1 VIIDDWE
8 IHAIPERLGRDT
20 ARDCG
25 RECGRSRARDCGRDC
40 GRDMAPGLGKS
51 LFCFV
56 MRQRQTFSSVH
67 SSGFAQG
74 GGEKRVLGSDGLRFD
89 LRLAG
94 WVLGTG
100 DGHFVCC

>member
-1 VIIDDWE
+1 MIIVDSE
-8 IHAIPERLGRDT
+8 IHAIAERL
-20 ARDCG
+20 
-25 RECGRSRARDCGRDC
+25 GRSRARDCVLHC

-56 MRQRQTFSSVH
+56 MRQRRTFSFVH

-100 DGHFVCC
+100 GVHFVCC